1 MIMNYVSTRDK
12 SVKVSAAKAIAQ
24 GISVEGGLFVPDTFP
39 TFTADDFRKLS
50 QLTVI
55 PKTFKVDI
63 PQELALEALK
73 CKTDEEANALGVEWC
88 INQCKEL
95 IKFGVPSIHF
105 YTVGAVDSIK
115 QVAKA
120 IY

>member
-1 MIMNYVSTRDK
+1 MPLPNCSMI
-12 SVKVSAAKAIAQ
+12 
-24 GISVEGGLFVPDTFP
+24 
-39 TFTADDFRKLS
+39 S

-73 CKTDEEANALGVEWC
+73 CKTDKEANALGVEWC